1 VCNSLI
7 KTAEDV
13 VMLVV
18 FSRMMRKKK
27 NNNQE
32 SKDGFSKQD
41 TDTVQEII
49 YHSDHEKTASSQ
61 GTKYA
66 SEDSKRKNRN
76 GAMWEEGHV
85 LCLQRVLAK

>member
-1 VCNSLI
+1 MCNSLI
-7 KTAEDV
+7 KKADV

-18 FSRMMRKKK
+18 FSRMMRKK

-41 TDTVQEII
+41 ADTVQEII

-61 GTKYA
+61 GTKTA